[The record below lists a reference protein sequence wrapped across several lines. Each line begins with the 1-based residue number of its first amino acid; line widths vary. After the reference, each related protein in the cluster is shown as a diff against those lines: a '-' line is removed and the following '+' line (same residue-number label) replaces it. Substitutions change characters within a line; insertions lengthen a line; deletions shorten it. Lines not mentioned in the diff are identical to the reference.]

1 MNNYDYTH
9 KIVRIKQD
17 IFCSQNKKES
27 GQEVLRILR
36 KKKINESLF
45 FR

>member
-9 KIVRIKQD
+9 KIIRIKRD
-17 IFCSQNKKES
+17 TFCSQNKKVI

-36 KKKINESLF
+36 KDKK
-45 FR
+45 